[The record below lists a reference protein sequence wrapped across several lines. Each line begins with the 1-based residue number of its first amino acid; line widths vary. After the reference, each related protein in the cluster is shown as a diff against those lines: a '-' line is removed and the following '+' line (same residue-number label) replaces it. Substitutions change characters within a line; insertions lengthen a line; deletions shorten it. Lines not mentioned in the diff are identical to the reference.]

1 MLAPTYEKY
10 EARLKMAP
18 ADGVRY
24 AILLW
29 PSKVPAA
36 CGGEIDFGEDNGGNR
51 TSSEL
56 TVQLHGGRA
65 RWSADDNPALCSRPA

>member
-1 MLAPTYEKY
+1 
-10 EARLKMAP
+10 MAP

-29 PSKVPAA
+29 PSKVPAT
-36 CGGEIDFGEDNGGNR
+36 CGREIDFGEDNGGNR

-56 TVQLHGGRA
+56 TVQLHGGTLDGRPTITVH
-65 RWSADDNPALCSRPA
+65 SAHVPHDREKVGEIV